1 MKLKRKIVK
10 SNSRYAKEFN
20 VALPVELSESEQK
33 ELLTKYVQGNF
44 VDQGMVADVAIHR
57 DHQDNPH
64 AHVMLTSRPFN
75 PDGSWGLKAKTQ
87 YIKDE
92 NGKQLLTKSGF
103 PKQKKNL
110 VS

>member
-1 MKLKRKIVK
+1 MNLNR
-10 SNSRYAKEFN
+10 
-20 VALPVELSESEQK
+20 K

-57 DHQDNPH
+57 GSLKIIRN

-103 PKQKKNL
+103 PKTKKNL